1 MYGSQVDPTF
11 VSGRI
16 SGALDSIFILRGYEW
31 KKSFKNPRLD
41 KKKKETRTQ
50 TQLQIRMYT
59 VGGLGQNYLFM
70 WRLVTIIQMLL
81 FFMVYCGFILYS
93 GHSINVLIN
102 SLCYNLCTTNDAFKV
117 YNSMNS
123 EFYILPI
130 KIENIF
136 ITLKRPFNL
145 HFILS
150 WASHVPVISLSAL
163 EMLAHLIFITRV
175 RCRHCL

>member
-1 MYGSQVDPTF
+1 M
-11 VSGRI
+11 SGRI

-31 KKSFKNPRLD
+31 KSFKNPRLD

-59 VGGLGQNYLFM
+59 VGGLAELPFM

-130 KIENIF
+130 KEREYF
-136 ITLKRPFNL
+136 HHLKRPFNL

-150 WASHVPVISLSAL
+150 
-163 EMLAHLIFITRV
+163 
-175 RCRHCL
+175 